1 MFGKALNVG
10 EALKVCKSLFKRVL
24 TIMIRE
30 NLQLYKLYW
39 MFFFVEIEVQ
49 VGI

>member
-30 NLQLYKLYW
+30 NLQLQILLDV
-39 MFFFVEIEVQ
+39 FFVEIEV
-49 VGI
+49 